1 MHTPDDIRTV
11 YVSVTVQ
18 SYVAQRVNIYE
29 VTSYLRHT
37 FMTSSIVSAI
47 IIGCE
52 RGFAVRSS
60 LKNREKWTRKFT
72 IKLCLVINI
81 IY

>member
-1 MHTPDDIRTV
+1 
-11 YVSVTVQ
+11 
-18 SYVAQRVNIYE
+18 
-29 VTSYLRHT
+29 
-37 FMTSSIVSAI
+37 MTRSIVSAI

-52 RGFAVRSS
+52 RGFAVRSP
-60 LKNREKWTRKFT
+60 LKNRAKWTRKFT